1 MASII
6 KVDKL
11 TGKSGTDASAPITLS
26 GDTATLGT
34 GVTIPAAGITGTLG
48 SGVTLD
54 SGSTGIPAA
63 GVTGTLGSGVVF
75 PAGHVVKTSF
85 IGVQASTPAVSTAS
99 ASYVDTALEIAH
111 TTALSSDDSFLRYDY
126 YSSGMQ
132 VDGDNTYARIDV
144 TMRTVQNS
152 TYTVGESIAANPST
166 QAAEYR
172 YKNQYGVEHPTI
184 IKLYCGLVSGMGMP
198 ATKSSW
204 AAGDTLYFRM
214 FIKSSGSSFI
224 VQLLNSTTSTTITE
238 IAR

>member
-1 MASII
+1 MSTL
-6 KVDKL
+6 KLDKITGL
-11 TGKSGTDASAPITLS
+11 TGNAGDSAPITLS
-26 GDTATLGT
+26 GDTATLETGVT
-34 GVTIPAAGITGTLG
+34 IGSGVTIPAAGITGTIG
-48 SGVTLD
+48 SGVT
-54 SGSTGIPAA
+54 IPAA